1 MANVSNSI
9 SLQDKMTPVLSQIIR
24 SLDATLKAMKSVN
37 AESSKGAQ
45 AKAFGAANNAI
56 KQAKNS
62 LDGMVGEMKK
72 AKDAGADVG
81 VSIKSWQGNLMGAQA
96 ALQLFNA
103 GLSGAKKVLDIVKQ
117 FNEAAYADDA
127 AQTRLASQLRNVVK
141 TREEGIRAQQE
152 INRIAQDGERKT
164 VVAGTATIAGASQ
177 LATYGLQE
185 QSIRKLLPAL
195 QDLSV
200 GMYGVN
206 VREEQMMATAQLFGK
221 VLNGQTAAL
230 SRYGIQMT
238 AAQKKIL
245 ETGKEA
251 QKTEVLVQLLGKAYG
266 GLAENMAQSSAGARV
281 QFQNQWSHMME
292 EVGATTA
299 NAMTSIYK
307 SLSQELPR
315 IQVMVQQLFDMLVP
329 AIEWVANTGIPMVV
343 DALEFL
349 MPILM
354 GIVDFIKNNW
364 KEIRKIMSL
373 VTLGLSDIVLK
384 LIDLWQRNRDT
395 GGEIVKQWYRVKD
408 TIVDV
413 AIAIKMAVMSAFQ
426 TMINFAIDQIN
437 RLIDLVN
444 KIPGVNI
451 GKIENAAFADK
462 MAEQE
467 MEKAQQRFRDRQA
480 RDAEL
485 NKFYED
491 VGARV
496 RFGSGQSGADALW
509 GSFNGKIN
517 VGTVEQIKD
526 SVSINADDLKFMK
539 DVAMKDFDVRMQQ
552 VTPMLTISNMNVS
565 ETADVEQVAD
575 ALEKVVAEAAN
586 SDINVGIANVN

>member
-45 AKAFGAANNAI
+45 AKAFSAANNAI

-152 INRIAQDGERKT
+152 INRIAQEGEKRT

-238 AAQKKIL
+238 EAQKKIL

-281 QFQNQWSHMME
+281 QFQNQWGHMME

-329 AIEWVANTGIPMVV
+329 AIEWIANTGIPMVV
-343 DALEFL
+343 DVLEFV

-354 GIVDFIKNNW
+354 SIVDFIKNNW
-364 KEIRKIMSL
+364 KEIRQIMSL
-373 VTLGLSDIVLK
+373 LTLGLSDIVLK
-384 LIDLWQRNRDT
+384 LIDLWQQNRDT
-395 GGEIVKQWYRVKD
+395 GGAIVKQWYRVKD

-413 AIAIKMAVMSAFQ
+413 AVAIKMAVMGAFQ

-451 GKIENAAFADK
+451 GKIENTTFADK

-491 VGARV
+491 VGARG
-496 RFGSGQSGADALW
+496 RFGSGQGGADALW

-517 VGTVEQIKD
+517 VGTVDQIKD

-575 ALEKVVAEAAN
+575 ALEKVVADAAN